1 MHVIKYTYTHRSISY
16 ALFIK
21 SLSRSPKQ
29 PEANGCSNMSR
40 QRSFYTASGC
50 LWKHPELFLIGTG
63 FPGGSSNYATIPQ
76 FLGYSFIR
84 KRQNSCT
91 TGRTI
96 PSIPS
101 PSLFNIELR
110 KCSKWIQIESP
121 KSCITRPKN
130 SKRTTTSTWGSRG
143 LRYIGKP
150 HQTAYS

>member
-1 MHVIKYTYTHRSISY
+1 MHVIKYTYTHRSIRY

-91 TGRTI
+91 TGRSYAHSPQENQGRHT
-96 PSIPS
+96 SFS
-101 PSLFNIELR
+101 PSVQTFVFVTGVALMPVLVTLTTAPRRLFR
-110 KCSKWIQIESP
+110 HAWAAA
-121 KSCITRPKN
+121 R
-130 SKRTTTSTWGSRG
+130 
-143 LRYIGKP
+143 
-150 HQTAYS
+150 